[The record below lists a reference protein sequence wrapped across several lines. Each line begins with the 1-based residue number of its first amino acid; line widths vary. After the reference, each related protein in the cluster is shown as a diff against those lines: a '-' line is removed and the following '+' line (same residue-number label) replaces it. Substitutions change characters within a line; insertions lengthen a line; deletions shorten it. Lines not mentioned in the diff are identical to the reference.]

1 MTYIHIDNEEYY
13 EDRFSYCCDLPIFFQ
28 TDICIGCQKH
38 TTYKIINM
46 NIDITKE
53 SLLFLEDLLIG
64 QLELISRDKDKDAI
78 QQDYFEKINKLLKE
92 IQEQL

>member
-1 MTYIHIDNEEYY
+1 MKYIHIDNEEYY
-13 EDRFSYCCDLPIFFQ
+13 EDRFSDCCDLPIFFQ
-28 TDICIGCQKH
+28 TDICVGCQKH
-38 TTYKIINM
+38 TTYKIVNM

-64 QLELISRDKDKDAI
+64 QLELFEKEKDEFSENYCK
-78 QQDYFEKINKLLKE
+78 KINKALTE

>member
-1 MTYIHIDNEEYY
+1 MKYIHIDNEENY
-13 EDRFSYCCDLPIFFQ
+13 EDRFSDCCDLLIFFQ

-53 SLLFLEDLLIG
+53 SLLFLERILISE
-64 QLELISRDKDKDAI
+64 LELALRHKDKDAI
-78 QQDYFEKINKLLKE
+78 QQDHFEKVNKALTE

>member
-1 MTYIHIDNEEYY
+1 MKYIHIDNEEYY
-13 EDRFSYCCDLPIFFQ
+13 EDRFSDCCDLPIFFQ
-28 TDICIGCQKH
+28 TDICVGCQKH

-53 SLLFLEDLLIG
+53 SLLFLERILISE
-64 QLELISRDKDKDAI
+64 LELALRHKDKDAI
-78 QQDYFEKINKLLKE
+78 QQDHFEKVNKALTE

>member
-13 EDRFSYCCDLPIFFQ
+13 EDRFSDCCDLPIFFQ